1 MQKLQLFIDSTP
13 LDDDPTYQRVDLF
26 KDESVSMTQTIQNVR
41 DISKIFTEFTQSFT
55 IPASKINNI
64 LFKHYYNFDIAVN
77 SFDARNKVRAEIQL
91 NFVPFKKGYIKLE
104 GVEMKKNKAYAYKI
118 TFFGN
123 TVNLK
128 DTLGED
134 ELSALTSI
142 NTLNQTPVD
151 FSEYSFSH
159 IRYGLI
165 NGLGAVITPLIT
177 HTRQLYYDSTSGNY
191 GNGNLYY
198 YDSSNAN
205 GVYWSDLKYAI
216 RLDAILDAIKSTYNL
231 TFSTDFFNG
240 STNLTWYNLYMWL
253 HRKKG
258 DVEPAQQVPMT
269 YQQLLGWN
277 IYSSSPSSPLT
288 SEIAGGITIP
298 TSLVTYPASITAFTL
313 SFLPTTTGTDY
324 SIKVF
329 RNGSQIY
336 QRLNVQDDQEINE
349 GDFTIQSG
357 TYTVSAGSASTVVF
371 GNADIRW
378 EFVGYLGGEV
388 IGGWSDEWRSDRTLT
403 TTTTFEF
410 VITEQIPKMK
420 IIDFLSAIF
429 KMFNLTAYIDDT
441 GTIVIRTLD
450 SYYAA
455 SSVVWD
461 LDEYVDIKTGTVDI
475 ALPFKEIKFAYK
487 GLGSFLAKQYQQ
499 LENTGW
505 GSLDYSD
512 LSEFNAPQ
520 KDYTIEI
527 PFEHLQYQRLVNATG
542 GASTNIQWGWMVDD
556 NKASYYKEP
565 VIFYGI
571 SQTSATAI
579 SLKSD
584 TTNYSTTDY
593 VIPSNSRSLTA
604 STSSENINFNAE
616 INEYRAE
623 EPTAYDFTGT
633 LFENNY
639 KTYIQSVF
647 NSKQRLTKVKAYLP
661 LKMIYNLKLNDKISL
676 NNYTYRINSVTTN
689 LITGE
694 SSLELLNVT

>member
-13 LDDDPTYQRVDLF
+13 LADDPTYQRVDLF

-55 IPASKINNI
+55 IPASKINNV

-91 NFVPFKKGYIKLE
+91 NSIPFKKGYIKLE

-134 ELSALTSI
+134 ELSSLISLD
-142 NTLNQTPVD
+142 TLNQTPVD

-159 IRYGLI
+159 IRYGLT

-191 GNGNLYY
+191 ANGNLYWV
-198 YDSSNAN
+198 DASSVN

-216 RLDAILDAIKSTYNL
+216 RLDAILDAIKSKYSL

-240 STNLTWYNLYMWL
+240 SSNLTWYNLYMWL

-269 YQQLLGWN
+269 YHQLLGWN
-277 IYSSSPSSPLT
+277 PYNTPSPET

-298 TSLVTYPASITAFTL
+298 TSLVTYPASILSFTL
-313 SFLPTTTGTDY
+313 SFIPTTTGTDY

-329 RNGSQIY
+329 RNGSQVY
-336 QRLNVQDDQEINE
+336 QRMNVQDNQEIDE
-349 GDFTIQSG
+349 GDFDIESG
-357 TYTVSAGSASTVVF
+357 TYTVSAGSDSTVVF

-378 EFVGYLGGEV
+378 EFNGYLGGEV
-388 IGGWSDEWRSDRTLT
+388 IGGWTDEWRSDRTLT
-403 TTTTFEF
+403 TSTTFEF
-410 VITEQIPKMK
+410 VISKQIPRMK

-429 KMFNLTAYIDDT
+429 KMFNLTAYVDET
-441 GTIVIRTLD
+441 GTIVVRTLD

-461 LDEYVDIKTGTVDI
+461 IDEYVDIKTGTVDI

-487 GLGSFLAKQYQQ
+487 GLGSFLSKQYQQ

-520 KDYTIEI
+520 KDYKIEI

-542 GASTNIQWGWMVDD
+542 GDKTDVQWGWMVDD
-556 NKASYYKEP
+556 NKAAYYKEP

-584 TTNYSTTDY
+584 TTNYETTAY

-647 NSKQRLTKVKAYLP
+647 NNKQRLTKVKAYLP

-689 LITGE
+689 LTTGE

>member
-1 MQKLQLFIDSTP
+1 MQKLQLYISGT
-13 LDDDPTYQRVDLF
+13 RVDLF
-26 KDESVSMTQTIQNVR
+26 KDESVSITQTIQNVR

-55 IPASKINNI
+55 VPASKTNNI

-77 SFDARNKVRAEIQL
+77 SFDARNKVSAEIQL

-191 GNGNLYY
+191 GNGNLYWV
-198 YDSSNAN
+198 DASSVN
-205 GVYWSDLKYAI
+205 GVYWDDLKYAI
-216 RLDAILDAIKSTYNL
+216 RLDALLDVIKSKYGL

-240 STNLTWYNLYMWL
+240 SSNLTWYNLYMWL

-277 IYSSSPSSPLT
+277 IYSSTPSTPET
-288 SEIAGGITIP
+288 SEIAGGITIDP
-298 TSLVTYPASITAFTL
+298 SLVTGYASILSFTL
-313 SFLPTTTGTDY
+313 SFIATTTSTDY
-324 SIKVF
+324 TIRVF
-329 RNGSQIY
+329 RNGSLVY
-336 QRLNVQDDQEINE
+336 QKLNVQDTQLITES
-349 GDFTIQSG
+349 DFTLQSG
-357 TYTVSAGSASTVVF
+357 TYTVSVGSASTVVF

-378 EFVGYLGGEV
+378 SITGYLGGEV
-388 IGGWSDEWRSDRTLT
+388 IGNWTDEWRSDRTLT

-429 KMFNLTAYIDDT
+429 KMFNLTAYVDDA
-441 GTIVIRTLD
+441 GTIVVRTLD

-461 LDEYVDIKTGTVDI
+461 IDEYVDIKTGTVDI
-475 ALPFKEIKFAYK
+475 ALPFKEVKFTYK
-487 GLGSFLAKQYQQ
+487 GLDSFLAKQYQQ
-499 LENTGW
+499 LENIGW
-505 GSLDYSD
+505 GSLNYSD
-512 LSEFNAPQ
+512 DSEFNAPQ
-520 KDYTIEI
+520 KDYSIEI

-542 GASTNIQWGWMVDD
+542 GANTDIQWGWMVDD

-584 TTNYSTTDY
+584 TTNYETTAY
-593 VIPSNSRSLTA
+593 VIPSNSRALA
-604 STSSENINFNAE
+604 SGTSTENINFNAE
-616 INEYRAE
+616 INEY
-623 EPTAYDFTGT
+623 TGGSTFTGT

-647 NSKQRLTKVKAYLP
+647 NNKQRLTKVKAYLP

>member
-1 MQKLQLFIDSTP
+1 MQKLQLYISST
-13 LDDDPTYQRVDLF
+13 RVDLF
-26 KDESVSMTQTIQNVR
+26 KDESVSITQTIQNVK

-55 IPASKINNI
+55 VPASKINNI
-64 LFKHYYNFDIAVN
+64 LFRHYYNFDITVN
-77 SFDARNKVRAEIQL
+77 SFDARNKVSSEIQL
-91 NFVPFKKGYIKLE
+91 NSIPFKKGYIKLE
-104 GVEMKKNKAYAYKI
+104 GVEMQKNKAYAYKI

-134 ELSALTSI
+134 ELSSLTSI
-142 NTLNQTPVD
+142 NTLNSSFND
-151 FSEYSFSH
+151 YSFSH

-165 NGLGAVITPLIT
+165 NGLNDVITPLIT
-177 HTRQLYYDSTSGNY
+177 HTRQLYYDSTAANY

-198 YDSSNAN
+198 FDTTNAN

-216 RLDAILDAIKSTYNL
+216 RLDAILDSIKSTYSL
-231 TFSTDFFNG
+231 TFSTDFFD
-240 STNLTWYNLYMWL
+240 SSNLTWYNLYMWL

-277 IYSSSPSSPLT
+277 IYSSSPSTPLT

-298 TSLVTYPASITAFTL
+298 SSLVTEPATLDAFTL
-313 SFLPTTTGTDY
+313 SFIPTTTGTDY
-324 SIKVF
+324 SIRVF
-329 RNGSQIY
+329 RNSSLVY
-336 QRLNVQDDQEINE
+336 QRLNVQDNQEIDE

-357 TYTVSAGSASTVVF
+357 TYTVSAGSTSTVVF

-378 EFVGYLGGEV
+378 EFNGYLGGEV
-388 IGGWSDEWRSDRTLT
+388 IGGWTDEWRSDRTLT

-429 KMFNLTAYIDDT
+429 KMFNLTAYVDDA
-441 GTIVIRTLD
+441 GTIVVRTLD

-455 SSVVWD
+455 SSIVWD
-461 LDEYVDIKTGTVDI
+461 INEYVDIQKGTVDI

-487 GLGSFLAKQYQQ
+487 GLGSFLAKQFEQ

-542 GASTNIQWGWMVDD
+542 GDKTDIQWGWMVDD
-556 NKASYYKEP
+556 NKASYYKSP

-584 TTNYSTTDY
+584 TANYTTNAYI
-593 VIPSNSRSLTA
+593 IPSNSRALA
-604 STSSENINFNAE
+604 SATSTENINFNAE
-616 INEYRAE
+616 INEYTE
-623 EPTAYDFTGT
+623 DSTFTGT

-647 NSKQRLTKVKAYLP
+647 NSRQRLTKVKAYMP

-676 NNYTYRINSVTTN
+676 NNYTYKINSLTTN

-694 SSLELLNVT
+694 SNFELLNVL